1 MNINALRMSLVNAA
15 LYLVTCA
22 LVGTGLLL
30 ELRMDEEDG
39 AVRLFGMGR
48 DDWGENHIAIALV
61 FVGLTVLHLMV
72 NWGWVKSARAKTKW
86 AVPVFAVGLAL
97 IAALLMWPS
106 GDDAENGRP
115 TASTTQTS
123 RPTMSNALRVCP

>member
-1 MNINALRMSLVNAA
+1 MSINALRMLLVNAP

-39 AVRLFGMGR
+39 VVRLFGMGR

-61 FVGLTVLHLMV
+61 FVGLTVLHLVV
-72 NWGWVKSARAKTKW
+72 NWGWIKSARAKTKW
-86 AVPVFAVGLAL
+86 VVPVVALGLAI
-97 IAALLMWPS
+97 IAALLMWPA
-106 GDDAENGRP
+106 GDHPVNGR
-115 TASTTQTS
+115 ATTGDHRRDQD
-123 RPTMSNALRVCP
+123 